1 LSPDLVRAGYA
12 SKRRLSPQEAAL
24 VIEMLRDEVR
34 TWASRYSRL
43 WCAVDDYLRCLP
55 GDKVRYG
62 TRLKQVAGKRKEC
75 RV

>member
-1 LSPDLVRAGYA
+1 MTDLVRAGYA
-12 SKRRLSPQEAAL
+12 SKRKMTPQEAAL
-24 VIEMLRDEVR
+24 VIEMLRDEAR
-34 TWASRYSRL
+34 AWASRYSRL

-75 RV
+75 RL